1 MIESKTRDSGGFDQN
16 VGNSTAAPQSRD
28 VDEIPEHADP
38 LLNTVFAEKYSI
50 QKVLGAGGMS
60 VVYLARHEALNKL
73 CAIKTLHTHL
83 NSKTSSLMR
92 FKQEAQA
99 ASRLQHPGIVAMHDY
114 GVSDDGTPYLV
125 MDYVSG
131 ESLADLLSKITSVTA
146 NVAMDIFEQTAAALA
161 HAHHRGIV
169 HRDIKPSNIMLNF
182 DEHNKMH
189 VKIVDFGVAKFV
201 ESEENTKLTQTGEAL
216 GSPLYMSPEQCL
228 GQPLD
233 IRSDIYSFGCVMY
246 ESITGVPAL
255 ASDGVFKTMMKHIHD
270 VPSSFKE
277 VRPDLSD
284 IEVLERIVFK
294 ALAKDPAK
302 RYQDMDEMLADLNA
316 VHEKK
321 GIAQK
326 IKNKLELNGLRRTA
340 KSMYLTMAVSALLG
354 AATLSAANLAIKVVQ
369 AGQTTPDLMAEN
381 AIWHPYA
388 DKPAIVERERDRDVR
403 GFLNSAV
410 DLALQGQEQAL
421 TGTSGLDALKRL
433 FDKGSSQVTKADSQR
448 RHHEYDLAE
457 SSYNSAIED
466 LIRVINIAKEN
477 VMVADAKEKLMMA
490 YLGKGDCAYFRAK
503 PNYRAAS
510 LCYGEAIN
518 ILRQTKSNYTWT
530 QMQTAD
536 QLYLFLRNADSYF
549 MRGLYPEASAARLHI
564 PELMRSKDRA
574 LKDGSY
580 VALNQSKIAEEAFRQ
595 NHLDDAKTQY
605 QEALKAWQQDGDI
618 FIEEQAIA
626 VGRLAEIARLQHSP
640 DQDNLFLEFDRLAE
654 KLRHEDSKL
663 LRTQFFSDAY
673 QAYANNLWKH
683 YDVAKTL
690 KMHDRAVQC
699 SP

>member
-1 MIESKTRDSGGFDQN
+1 MIKSKTRDSGGFDQN
-16 VGNSTAAPQSRD
+16 VESNTAP
-28 VDEIPEHADP
+28 PENKDFAEVQEHTDP
-38 LLNTVFAEKYSI
+38 LLNTVFADKYLI

-131 ESLADLLSKITSVTA
+131 ESLSDLLSKITSVTS

-246 ESITGVPAL
+246 EAITGVPAL

-270 VPSSFKE
+270 VPASFRE
-277 VRPDLSD
+277 VRPDLSN

-302 RYQDMDEMLADLNA
+302 RYQDMDEMLVDLNA

-326 IKNKLELNGLRRTA
+326 IKNKLELTGLRRTA
-340 KSMYLTMAVSALLG
+340 KSMYLTMAVSAVLG
-354 AATLSAANLAIKVVQ
+354 AITLSAANYVISVVQ
-369 AGQTTPDLMAEN
+369 AGQTVPNLMAEN
-381 AIWHPYA
+381 AIWHAYA
-388 DKPAIVERERDRDVR
+388 DKPAI
-403 GFLNSAV
+403 
-410 DLALQGQEQAL
+410 
-421 TGTSGLDALKRL
+421 
-433 FDKGSSQVTKADSQR
+433 
-448 RHHEYDLAE
+448 
-457 SSYNSAIED
+457 I
-466 LIRVINIAKEN
+466 
-477 VMVADAKEKLMMA
+477 
-490 YLGKGDCAYFRAK
+490 
-503 PNYRAAS
+503 
-510 LCYGEAIN
+510 
-518 ILRQTKSNYTWT
+518 
-530 QMQTAD
+530 
-536 QLYLFLRNADSYF
+536 
-549 MRGLYPEASAARLHI
+549 
-564 PELMRSKDRA
+564 
-574 LKDGSY
+574 
-580 VALNQSKIAEEAFRQ
+580 
-595 NHLDDAKTQY
+595 
-605 QEALKAWQQDGDI
+605 
-618 FIEEQAIA
+618 
-626 VGRLAEIARLQHSP
+626 
-640 DQDNLFLEFDRLAE
+640 
-654 KLRHEDSKL
+654 
-663 LRTQFFSDAY
+663 
-673 QAYANNLWKH
+673 
-683 YDVAKTL
+683 
-690 KMHDRAVQC
+690 
-699 SP
+699 

>member
-1 MIESKTRDSGGFDQN
+1 MIKSKTRDSGGFDQN
-16 VGNSTAAPQSRD
+16 VESNTAPPENKD
-28 VDEIPEHADP
+28 VAEIGEQTDP
-38 LLNTVFAEKYSI
+38 LINTVFAEKYLI

-83 NSKTSSLMR
+83 SSKTSSLMR

-131 ESLADLLSKITSVTA
+131 ESLADLLSKITFVTN

-161 HAHHRGIV
+161 HAHQRGIV

-182 DEHNKMH
+182 DEHNKMY

-246 ESITGVPAL
+246 EAITGVPAL

-270 VPSSFKE
+270 VPPSFRE
-277 VRPDLSD
+277 VRPELSD

-302 RYQDMDEMLADLNA
+302 RYQDMDEMLVDLNA
-316 VHEKK
+316 VNEKK
-321 GIAQK
+321 GLAQK
-326 IKNKLELNGLRRTA
+326 IKNKLELTGLRRTA
-340 KSMYLTMAVSALLG
+340 KSMYLTMAISAFLG
-354 AATLSAANLAIKVVQ
+354 AATLAAATFMINIVQ
-369 AGQTTPDLMAEN
+369 AGQTTPVLMSEGP
-381 AIWHPYA
+381 IWHPYP
-388 DKPAIVERERDRDVR
+388 DKPALIDKNDDLTM
-403 GFLNSAV
+403 FLGAAA

-421 TGTSGLDALKRL
+421 TGTSGPDATKRL
-433 FDKGSSQVTKADSQR
+433 FELGCSKISKANSLKKR
-448 RHHEYDLAE
+448 HEYDLAE
-457 SSYNSAIED
+457 SSYSAAIED
-466 LIRVINIAKEN
+466 LML
-477 VMVADAKEKLMMA
+477 VMQRDTDVLRSSAKEKLMLA
-490 YLGKGDCAYFRAK
+490 YLGKGDCDYFKPK
-503 PNYRAAS
+503 PNYKAAS
-510 LCYGEAIN
+510 LCYGDAIS
-518 ILRQTKSNYTWT
+518 ILTGTKQRYTWT
-530 QMQTAD
+530 QLPTPD

-549 MRGLYPEASAARLHI
+549 MRGLYAEASAARLHI
-564 PELMRSKDRA
+564 HDLMRTADRTQR
-574 LKDGSY
+574 DRSY
-580 VALNQSKIAEEAFRQ
+580 VALSQSKVAEEAFRQ
-595 NHLDDAKTQY
+595 NKLDEAKQSY
-605 QEALKAWQQDGDI
+605 EDALKAWQQDGDTY
-618 FIEEQAIA
+618 IEEQAIA
-626 VGRLAEIARLQHSP
+626 TGRLAEIASLQNSP
-640 DQDNLFLEFDRLAE
+640 DQESLFLDFDKLAE
-654 KLRHEDSKL
+654 KIRQDDPKL
-663 LRTQFFSDAY
+663 LRTQFFSNAY
-673 QAYANNLWKH
+673 QAYAHYLWKH
-683 YDVAKTL
+683 FDVAKTI
-690 KMHDRAVQC
+690 KMHDRSVQC